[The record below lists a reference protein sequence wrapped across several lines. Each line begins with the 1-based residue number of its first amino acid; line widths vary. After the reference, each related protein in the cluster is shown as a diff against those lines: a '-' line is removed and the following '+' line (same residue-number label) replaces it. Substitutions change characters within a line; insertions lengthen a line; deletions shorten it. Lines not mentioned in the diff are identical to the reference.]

1 MILIIARKELRS
13 LFATPMGWLVLA
25 IFQAIVGTYYSLSF
39 NQYFEI
45 MQSAHWQVQRIGL
58 TQFMAEGVFGVA
70 AVLMLFVVPL
80 VSMKLISEE
89 RKNQTM
95 ALLMSAPL
103 SMSELILGKL
113 LGILSYLSL
122 LILSMVLMI
131 ALLLPWAEIDLPY
144 LLTHAFGLWLLM
156 LASSALGLYI
166 SCLTAN
172 PILAAFCSLT
182 ALTFWL
188 LLDKFFSDDHQALF
202 HDFSLMQH
210 YRQFALGILNSYDI
224 LFFVLFA
231 GFFVLLAIRR
241 LHADRLYG

>member
-113 LGILSYLSL
+113 LGIISYLSL
-122 LILSMVLMI
+122 LIVSMVLMI

-182 ALTFWL
+182 VLTFWL
-188 LLDKFFSDDHQALF
+188 LLDKFFSDDAQALF

-241 LHADRLYG
+241 LHAD

>member
-1 MILIIARKELRS
+1 MILVIARKELHS

-58 TQFMAEGVFGVA
+58 TQFMAEGVCGVA

-113 LGILSYLSL
+113 LGIISYMSL
-122 LILSMVLMI
+122 LIVSMVLMI

-182 ALTFWL
+182 VLTFWL
-188 LLDKFFSDDHQALF
+188 LLDKFFSDDAQALF

>member
-1 MILIIARKELRS
+1 MITIIARKELRS

-45 MQSAHWQVQRIGL
+45 MHSAQWQVQRVGI
-58 TQFMAEGVFGVA
+58 TQFMAEGLFGVA

-80 VSMKLISEE
+80 VTMKLISEE
-89 RKNQTM
+89 RKNQTI

-113 LGILSYLSL
+113 LGIVSYLSL
-122 LILSMVLMI
+122 LIITMIVMI
-131 ALLLPWAEIDLPY
+131 AMLLPWAEIDLPY

-156 LASSALGLYI
+156 VASSALGLYV

-182 ALTFWL
+182 ALTLWL
-188 LLDKFFSDDHQALF
+188 MLDKFFSDSSHAWF

-210 YRQFALGILNSYDI
+210 YRQFALGVLNSYDI

-231 GFFVLLAIRR
+231 LFFILLAIRR

>member
-1 MILIIARKELRS
+1 MILTLARKELRS

-25 IFQAIVGTYYSLSF
+25 IFQAITGTYYSLSF

-45 MQSAHWQVQRIGL
+45 MHSAHWQVQRIGI

-70 AVLMLFVVPL
+70 AVMMLFVVPL

-103 SMSELILGKL
+103 SMSELVLGKL
-113 LGILSYLSL
+113 LAIVSYLSL
-122 LILSMVLMI
+122 LILSMLLMI
-131 ALLLPWAEIDLPY
+131 ALMLPWAEIDLPY
-144 LLTHAFGLWLLM
+144 LFTHALGLWLLM
-156 LASSALGLYI
+156 VASSALGLYF
-166 SCLTAN
+166 SSLTAN
-172 PILAAFCSLT
+172 PILAAFCSLA
-182 ALTFWL
+182 ALATCL
-188 LLDKFFSDDHQALF
+188 LLDKFFTDDSQSVF
-202 HDFSLMQH
+202 HDLSLMQH
-210 YRQFALGILNSYDI
+210 YRQFAQGMLNSYDL

-231 GFFVLLAIRR
+231 VFFVMLSIRR

>member
-13 LFATPMGWLVLA
+13 LFATPMGWLILA

-45 MQSAHWQVQRIGL
+45 MRSAQWQVQRIGI

-70 AVLMLFVVPL
+70 TILMLFVVPL

-113 LGILSYLSL
+113 LGIVTYLSI
-122 LILSMVLMI
+122 LIISMVLMI
-131 ALLLPWAEIDLPY
+131 AMLLPWAEIDLPY
-144 LLTHAFGLWLLM
+144 LLTHALGLWLLVV
-156 LASSALGLYI
+156 ASSALGLYV

-172 PILAAFCSLT
+172 PILAAFCSMT
-182 ALTFWL
+182 ALSVCL
-188 LLDKFFSDDHQALF
+188 LMDKFFSDNRQALF
-202 HDFSLMQH
+202 HDLSLMQH
-210 YRQFALGILNSYDI
+210 YRQFSLGILNSYDI

-231 GFFVLLAIRR
+231 LFFVLLSIRR

>member
-1 MILIIARKELRS
+1 MIAIIARKELRS

-25 IFQAIVGTYYSLSF
+25 IVQAIVGTYYSLSF

-45 MQSAHWQVQRIGL
+45 MQSAQWQVQRIGI

-70 AVLMLFVVPL
+70 AVLMLFLVPL
-80 VSMKLISEE
+80 VTMKLISEE

-113 LGILSYLSL
+113 LGIVIYLSL
-122 LILSMVLMI
+122 LILSMLLMI
-131 ALLLPWAEIDLPY
+131 ATLLPWAEIDLPY
-144 LLTHAFGLWLLM
+144 LLTHALGLWLLVV
-156 LASSALGLYI
+156 ASSALGLYI
-166 SCLTAN
+166 SCLTAQ

-182 ALTFWL
+182 ALTLCL
-188 LLDKFFSDDHQALF
+188 LLDKFFSDDRQAFF
-202 HDFSLMQH
+202 HNLSLMQH
-210 YRQFALGILNSYDI
+210 YRQFSLGMLNSYDVVFFA
-224 LFFVLFA
+224 LFTL
-231 GFFVLLAIRR
+231 FFVLLAIRR

>member
-103 SMSELILGKL
+103 SMTELILGKL

-122 LILSMVLMI
+122 LILSMVLMV

-231 GFFVLLAIRR
+231 GFFVLLSIRR

>member
-1 MILIIARKELRS
+1 MILVIARKELRS

-113 LGILSYLSL
+113 LGIISYLSL
-122 LILSMVLMI
+122 LIVSMVLMI

-182 ALTFWL
+182 VLTFWL
-188 LLDKFFSDDHQALF
+188 LLDKFFSDDAQALF

>member
-1 MILIIARKELRS
+1 MILVIARKELRS

-25 IFQAIVGTYYSLSF
+25 VFQAIVGTYYSLSF

-45 MQSAHWQVQRIGL
+45 MQSAHWQVQRIGI
-58 TQFMAEGVFGVA
+58 TQFMAEGIFGVA

-80 VSMKLISEE
+80 VTMKLISEE

-113 LGILSYLSL
+113 LGIVAYLSL
-122 LILSMVLMI
+122 LIVSMVVMI
-131 ALLLPWAEIDLPY
+131 AMLLPWAEIDLPY
-144 LLTHAFGLWLLM
+144 LLTHALGLWLLM
-156 LASSALGLYI
+156 VASSALGLYV

-182 ALTFWL
+182 ALSFWL
-188 LLDKFFSDDHQALF
+188 LLDKFFSDHAQALF

-210 YRQFALGILNSYDI
+210 YRQFALGILNSYDV
-224 LFFVLFA
+224 LFFALFA
-231 GFFVLLAIRR
+231 LFFVLLAIRR

>member
-1 MILIIARKELRS
+1 VIAIIARKELRS

-25 IFQAIVGTYYSLSF
+25 IVQAIVGTYYSLSF

-45 MQSAHWQVQRIGL
+45 MQSAQWQVQRIGI

-70 AVLMLFVVPL
+70 AVLMLFLVPL
-80 VSMKLISEE
+80 VTMKLISEE

-113 LGILSYLSL
+113 LGIVIYLSL
-122 LILSMVLMI
+122 LILSMLLMI
-131 ALLLPWAEIDLPY
+131 ATLLPWAEIDLPY
-144 LLTHAFGLWLLM
+144 LLTHALGLWLLVV
-156 LASSALGLYI
+156 ASSALGLYI
-166 SCLTAN
+166 SCLTAQ

-182 ALTFWL
+182 ALTLCL
-188 LLDKFFSDDHQALF
+188 LLDKFFSDDRQAFF
-202 HDFSLMQH
+202 HNLSLMQH
-210 YRQFALGILNSYDI
+210 YRQFSLGMLNSYDVVFFA
-224 LFFVLFA
+224 LFTL
-231 GFFVLLAIRR
+231 FFVLLAIRR

>member
-103 SMSELILGKL
+103 SMTELILGKL
-113 LGILSYLSL
+113 LGILSFLSL

>member
-1 MILIIARKELRS
+1 MILVIARKELRS

-113 LGILSYLSL
+113 LGIISYLSL
-122 LILSMVLMI
+122 LIFSMVLMI

-182 ALTFWL
+182 VLTFWL
-188 LLDKFFSDDHQALF
+188 LLDKFFSDDAQALF

>member
-1 MILIIARKELRS
+1 MILVIARKELSS

-113 LGILSYLSL
+113 LGIISYLSL
-122 LILSMVLMI
+122 LIVSMVLMI
-131 ALLLPWAEIDLPY
+131 ALLLPWAEIDMPY

-182 ALTFWL
+182 VLTFWL
-188 LLDKFFSDDHQALF
+188 LLDKFFSDDAQALF

>member
-1 MILIIARKELRS
+1 MITIIARKELRS

-25 IFQAIVGTYYSLSF
+25 TFQGIVGTYYSLSF

-45 MQSAHWQVQRIGL
+45 MKSAQWQVQRVGI

-80 VSMKLISEE
+80 VTMKLISEE
-89 RKNQTM
+89 RKNQTI

-113 LGILSYLSL
+113 LGIVSYLSL
-122 LILSMVLMI
+122 LIITMVVMI
-131 ALLLPWAEIDLPY
+131 AMLLPWAEIDLPY

-156 LASSALGLYI
+156 VASSALGLYV
-166 SCLTAN
+166 SSLTAN

-182 ALTFWL
+182 ALTL
-188 LLDKFFSDDHQALF
+188 CLMLDKFFSDSSHAWF

-231 GFFVLLAIRR
+231 LFFVLLAIRR